1 MDARAREDGGVA
13 AVAAARA
20 REDEDEDED
29 EGEDEDE
36 VEDGSTAPSGTANAG
51 GDDLDAERSVTTA
64 RADAR
69 AAREGFE
76 AMATTRTSGGIGI
89 TTRGASTREVT
100 T

>member
-1 MDARAREDGGVA
+1 MVFKGVD
-13 AVAAARA
+13 
-20 REDEDEDED
+20 EDEDEDED
-29 EGEDEDE
+29 
-36 VEDGSTAPSGTANAG
+36 EDGSTAPSGTANAG